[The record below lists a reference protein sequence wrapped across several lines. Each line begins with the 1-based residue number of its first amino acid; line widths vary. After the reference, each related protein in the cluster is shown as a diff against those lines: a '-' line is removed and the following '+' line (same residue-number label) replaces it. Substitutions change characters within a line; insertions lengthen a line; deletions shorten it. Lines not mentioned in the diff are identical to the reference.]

1 MIAIPSILAAA
12 FGLVVGGIN
21 YPLLLPYIFAH
32 ALWQYV
38 RIPINRIIG
47 VDQAAVDT
55 SFRTKPT
62 DDMVPGII
70 GAVAAG
76 GDSSGAVEDSG
87 YCGY

>member
-1 MIAIPSILAAA
+1 MQP
-12 FGLVVGGIN
+12 FK
-21 YPLLLPYIFAH
+21 

-76 GDSSGAVEDSG
+76 GDSSGHVCVGVWVLSPMWLHGIFRGEV
-87 YCGY
+87 